1 MTANLPEE
9 FDPIDRGFA
18 RVAEGLVHYR
28 STPGNEARPPLVL
41 LHASPGSSRGL
52 IPLMRALHA
61 EPDAPRV
68 IAPDTPGNGDT
79 FAPAV
84 EDPDITWFV
93 DALVRTLDALG
104 IEKADIYG
112 AHTGARTACEAAA
125 ARPDRFRTVIFDG
138 IGDYSPEMRQLLLE
152 KYAPPMQPDDYGQ
165 QLIWAF
171 HFVRDQALHFPHF
184 LRDPEH
190 RLMTRPVPDAD
201 DLHERTLEVL
211 KALRSYHKPYRAA
224 FAYES
229 RKRMPDISIP
239 ALMLCA
245 ANELPNL
252 RAAAAEMAA
261 LMPRSELVP
270 VSAAFPEKAKAILS
284 FLERHSQ

>member
-1 MTANLPEE
+1 MTAPQIDK
-9 FDPIDRGFA
+9 DPVDRAFV

-28 STPGNEARPPLVL
+28 STAGTAARRPLVL

-52 IPLMRALHA
+52 LPLMRALHA
-61 EPDAPRV
+61 EPECPSI
-68 IAPDTPGNGDT
+68 IAPDTPGNGDS
-79 FAPAV
+79 FAPPV
-84 EDPDITWFV
+84 EDPDIAWFV

-104 IEKADIYG
+104 IDKADIYG

-125 ARPDRFRTVIFDG
+125 ARPDRFGAVIFDG
-138 IGDYSPEMRQLLLE
+138 IGDYSPEMRELLLE
-152 KYAPPMQPDDYGQ
+152 KYAPQMAPDDYGQ

-171 HFVRDQALHFPHF
+171 HFVRDQALHFPYF

-190 RLMTRPVPDAD
+190 RLMTRPVPDAN

-229 RKRMPDISIP
+229 KRRMPDIGIP
-239 ALMLCA
+239 ALMLSA
-245 ANELPNL
+245 QNELPSL
-252 RAAAAEMAA
+252 RLAAEEMTA
-261 LMPRSELVP
+261 LLPRGQR
-270 VSAAFPEKAKAILS
+270 VSIGPSFTEKARAILT
-284 FLERHSQ
+284 FLDSASK

>member
-1 MTANLPEE
+1 MTASLPES
-9 FDPIDRGFA
+9 DLIDRAFV

-28 STPGNEARPPLVL
+28 STPGLSSRRPLIL

-52 IPLMRALHA
+52 VPLMRALHA
-61 EPDAPRV
+61 QSDAPVV
-68 IAPDTPGNGDT
+68 IAPDTPGNGDS
-79 FAPAV
+79 FAPPL
-84 EDPDITWFV
+84 DIPDIPWFV

-104 IEKADIYG
+104 IEKADLYG

-125 ARPDRFRTVIFDG
+125 ARPDRFGTVIFDG

-152 KYAPPMQPDDYGQ
+152 NYAPPMLPDDYGQ

-171 HFVRDQALHFPHF
+171 HFVRDQALHFPYF
-184 LRDPEH
+184 QRDPEH

-229 RKRMPDISIP
+229 KRRMPDITIP

-252 RAAAAEMAA
+252 RAAASEMAD
-261 LMPRSELVP
+261 LMPKGQLMP
-270 VSAAFPEKAKAILS
+270 VGASFPEKARAILT
-284 FLERHSQ
+284 FLSLHQN

>member
-1 MTANLPEE
+1 MTAALPE
-9 FDPIDRGFA
+9 FDPIDRAFA
-18 RVAEGLVHYR
+18 RIAEGLVHYR
-28 STPGNEARPPLVL
+28 STPGLASRRPLVL

-52 IPLMRALHA
+52 APLMRALHA
-61 EPDAPRV
+61 ENDAPLV
-68 IAPDTPGNGDT
+68 IAPDTPGNGDS
-79 FAPAV
+79 FAPPV
-84 EDPDITWFV
+84 DNPDIPWFV

-104 IEKADIYG
+104 IKKADLYG

-125 ARPDRFRTVIFDG
+125 ARPDRFGTVIFDG

-171 HFVRDQALHFPHF
+171 HFVRDQALHFPYF

-229 RKRMPDISIP
+229 KRRMPDIAIP

-252 RAAAAEMAA
+252 RAAAGEMAS
-261 LMPRSELVP
+261 LMPKGELMP
-270 VSAAFPEKAKAILS
+270 VGPSFTEKAKAILT
-284 FLERHSQ
+284 FLNQHQN